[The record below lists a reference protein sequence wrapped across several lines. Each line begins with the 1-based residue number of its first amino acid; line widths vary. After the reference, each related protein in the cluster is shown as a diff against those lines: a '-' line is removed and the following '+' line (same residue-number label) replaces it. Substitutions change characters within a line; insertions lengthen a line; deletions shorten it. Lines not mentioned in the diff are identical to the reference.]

1 MFSYN
6 TVAGLHGNKERT
18 VHMKNIKIAFI
29 GGDKRMFYCAEAL
42 GEKGFE
48 CALYGFDEIS
58 DRANS
63 TRCANCGDCLI
74 NSSALVLPL
83 PISRDGINVNCIN
96 RKIPISDILKKCPEE
111 VPIFGGNVTEKVKT
125 LAKQY
130 NRTISD
136 YFDDDVLTEKNAM
149 VTAEGALML
158 AMQNTERAIFGSK
171 CLISGYGRIG
181 QYTARIFSGLGARVT
196 VMARRE
202 LSRIKAQLDG
212 YSSISGDEL
221 SEQISDF
228 DIILNTVPATVY
240 SERELSRMKSS
251 QIYIE
256 LASAPFGLEKK
267 NADKYN
273 VEIVDGS
280 ALPSR
285 YCPKTAGEYISDKLC
300 FEFERSGIV

>member
-1 MFSYN
+1 MN
-6 TVAGLHGNKERT
+6 
-18 VHMKNIKIAFI
+18 NIKIAFI

-42 GEKGFE
+42 GEKDFE

-63 TRCANCGDCLI
+63 TRCANFADCLM

-83 PISRDGINVNCIN
+83 PLSRDGINVNCSE
-96 RKIPISDILKKCPEE
+96 RKISLCEIFKSCPEE
-111 VPIFGGNVTEKVKT
+111 VPIFGGNASDKVRA

-136 YFDDDVLTEKNAM
+136 YFDDDVLAEKNALA
-149 VTAEGALML
+149 TAEGALML
-158 AMQNTERAIFGSK
+158 AMQSSERTIFGSK
-171 CLISGYGRIG
+171 CLVSGYGRIG
-181 QYTARIFSGLGARVT
+181 QYTSRIFSRLGAKVT
-196 VMARRE
+196 VLARRE
-202 LSRIKAQLDG
+202 LSRTKAQLDG
-212 YSSISGDEL
+212 FSAISASEL
-221 SEQISDF
+221 EKQIGGF
-228 DIILNTVPATVY
+228 DIVINTVPATVY

-273 VEIVDGS
+273 IEIVDGS

-285 YCPKTAGEYISDKLC
+285 YCPKTAGEYIADKLC
-300 FEFERSGIV
+300 FEFERSGII

>member
-1 MFSYN
+1 MN
-6 TVAGLHGNKERT
+6 
-18 VHMKNIKIAFI
+18 NIKIAFI

-42 GEKGFE
+42 GEKDLE

-63 TRCANCGDCLI
+63 TRCANLGDCII

-83 PISRDGINVNCIN
+83 PLSKDGINVNCGEK
-96 RKIPISDILKKCPEE
+96 RLPLADIFKSCPEE
-111 VPIFGGNVTEKVKT
+111 VPIFGGNVTDKVKA
-125 LAKQY
+125 LAAQY

-158 AMQNTERAIFGSK
+158 AMRSSERAIFGSK
-171 CLISGYGRIG
+171 CLVSGFGRIG
-181 QYTARIFSGLGARVT
+181 QYASRIFSHLGARVT
-196 VMARRE
+196 VFARRE
-202 LSRIKAQLDG
+202 LSRTKAQLEG
-212 YSSISGDEL
+212 FTAISGEEL
-221 SEQISDF
+221 SKQIKHF
-228 DIILNTVPATVY
+228 DIVINTVPATIY
-240 SERELSRMKSS
+240 SERELSGMKSS

-256 LASAPFGLEKK
+256 LASAPFGLDKK

-273 VEIVDGS
+273 VEIIDGS

-285 YCPKTAGEYISDKLC
+285 YCPKTAGEYIAEKLF
-300 FEFERSGIV
+300 FEFERSGII